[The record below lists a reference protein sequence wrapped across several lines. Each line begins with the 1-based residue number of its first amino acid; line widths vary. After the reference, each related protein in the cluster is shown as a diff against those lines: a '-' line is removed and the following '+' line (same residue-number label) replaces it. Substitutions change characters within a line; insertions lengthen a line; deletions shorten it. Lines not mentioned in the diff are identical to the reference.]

1 MNAYVPN
8 SIKEMNLIGL
18 QLDGEIIK
26 FDNAVLKV
34 EYDTIDVGDSGKP
47 ALETYI
53 FWRIEISNSDLK
65 EIDINSPLMDIECLA
80 VDGKRYGGSGFTSE
94 IESENKKVI
103 FVEVRGRGELL
114 EYNN

>member
-1 MNAYVPN
+1 M
-8 SIKEMNLIGL
+8 KLIGL

-34 EYDTIDVGDSGKP
+34 EHDTIDAGDTGKP

-53 FWRIEISNSDLK
+53 SWRIEISNSDLE